1 MAQRISLSRKK
12 NFAEKCDAPVSFYP
26 ESFIATEIGAHECL
40 AKWFIHRAIRTDS
53 RWELFFPAR
62 LFLCKYEGLAGWLT
76 GLLTEWI
83 GARAGLCANDI
94 LSLDLS
100 RFILHWIELAVYA
113 NCYSYHY
120 THSIIASGDNYGLV
134 MGHIRNCYCGA
145 SISFS
150 AFLLLLLTIEVLMN
164 FTKIVSSRL

>member
-12 NFAEKCDAPVSFYP
+12 NFAEKCDARVPFYL
-26 ESFIATEIGAHECL
+26 ESSIATEIGAHECL

-62 LFLCKYEGLAGWLT
+62 LFLCKYEGLAG
-76 GLLTEWI
+76 LLTEWI
-83 GARAGLCANDI
+83 GARAGPRANDI

-120 THSIIASGDNYGLV
+120 THSIIAPGDNYGLV
-134 MGHIRNCYCGA
+134 MGHTRNCYCGA

-150 AFLLLLLTIEVLMN
+150 AFLPFLLITDVLVNLTK
-164 FTKIVSSRL
+164 TVSSRLKLW